1 MPTKCMELF
10 KYGGHCNGQIMC
22 CKNRATVGRE
32 REKEPRFG
40 WQKSNVE
47 LGATE
52 P

>member
-1 MPTKCMELF
+1 MPRKCMELF

-32 REKEPRFG
+32 REKETRF
-40 WQKSNVE
+40 WLAKLNLE
-47 LGATE
+47 FDATE